1 MCSCVVLI
9 VVVAVVS
16 LPEETLLT
24 VNCASRL
31 TVTVT
36 ILAAAKQPVAPSTC
50 EIKFT

>member
-24 VNCASRL
+24 VNCL

-36 ILAAAKQPVAPSTC
+36 IMAAAKQPVAPSTC